1 MEYIQ
6 DCIRSKPLFQPQK
19 FVEKFSISNIRA
31 TARSREEH
39 EALQEP
45 RDKKIQKINYKQAT
59 RMLTWFD
66 NLFELVENKH
76 LHKEGELTLQYEV
89 LEVIKIFTSLRS

>member
-19 FVEKFSISNIRA
+19 FVENFSISNIRA

-45 RDKKIQKINYKQAT
+45 RDKKIQRINYKQAT

-76 LHKEGELTLQYEV
+76 LHKE
-89 LEVIKIFTSLRS
+89 